1 MNCTGAQPR
10 DVDEV
15 GGETS
20 RRGGI
25 SKQEEKIRH
34 ADYTESE

>member
-10 DVDEV
+10 DEV